1 MSNAK
6 RKLHFVEVKF
16 DVGGNVIPQKKF
28 KREACQKVH
37 FRPEAL
43 ENLSSFG
50 ARQTHLW
57 TPFTPIAPKPF
68 QETPYPQ
75 KFAKKH
81 VSGLPDSEN
90 QSQKPKNTAST
101 AAVDENHVQASQKLK
116 PECSDWIQRVKC
128 YVGSKAPDRLQVS
141 TWHFAD
147 LQHCSV
153 SEKDLSGYD
162 QNFVI
167 AGVSPI
173 LLNVSA
179 NGNYAVKALFRDVV
193 TGTLKKD
200 QDLDSLFAYFTEYV
214 ICPGLRSVP
223 VAESTVKRA
232 WGFPFY
238 RTDSKHCVVLHKPKN
253 RKQTPGAHLFNVC
266 GSCKKLHHELKAIA
280 KKRVQN
286 FAARTAKS
294 SKCNWKFLSPK
305 SQKKRWRNVTSQV
318 RRLEREVKRLE
329 RLQVPLSADFSEQMQ
344 QVTTRISSKFKDNL
358 EDIFQEAE
366 TAGKGAIVRA
376 IWKKDVEE
384 RRAFWNDQSL
394 NGNSK
399 YF

>member
-1 MSNAK
+1 MPNAK

-16 DVGGNVIPQKKF
+16 DVGGNVIPQKKY
-28 KREACQKVH
+28 KQEACQNIE
-37 FRPEAL
+37 FRPEAVKS
-43 ENLSSFG
+43 LSSFG
-50 ARQTHLW
+50 ARQTCLW
-57 TPFTPIAPKPF
+57 PPFTPIAPKPF
-68 QETPYPQ
+68 PESPYPQ
-75 KFAKKH
+75 KFAEKH
-81 VSGLPDSEN
+81 ASGLPDSEN
-90 QSQKPKNTAST
+90 QSLKPRNTAST
-101 AAVDENHVQASQKLK
+101 AAIDKNHVQASQKLK

-128 YVGSKAPDRLQVS
+128 YVASKAPDRLQVS
-141 TWHFAD
+141 TWHFDD

-153 SEKDLSGYD
+153 SEKDLSRYD

-200 QDLDSLFAYFTEYV
+200 QDLDYLFAYFTEYV

-223 VAESTVKRA
+223 VAQSTVKRA
-232 WGFPFY
+232 WGFPYY

-266 GSCKKLHHELKAIA
+266 GSCKKLHHELNAIA

-286 FAARTAKS
+286 FAARTE
-294 SKCNWKFLSPK
+294 KCNWKFLSPK
-305 SQKKRWRNVTSQV
+305 SQKKRWRNVTSHA
-318 RRLEREVKRLE
+318 RRLEREEKRLK
-329 RLQVPLSADFSEQMQ
+329 RLQVPLSADFSQQMQ
-344 QVTTRISSKFKDNL
+344 QITRRISSKFKDHL

-366 TAGKGAIVRA
+366 TAGKEGIIRE
-376 IWKKDVEE
+376 IWKKDVDD
-384 RRAFWNDQSL
+384 RRAFWKDQ
-394 NGNSK
+394 G
-399 YF
+399 